1 MSNPDFAT
9 TIVMYPNPSKNGSG
23 FVLQGVSPKSS
34 VVLYTTLGQSIAV
47 STSEYE
53 TGLQVTPKT
62 PISTGVYIVSITTEG
77 KTSQVKWIV
86 E

>member
-1 MSNPDFAT
+1 
-9 TIVMYPNPSKNGSG
+9 MYPNPAKSGSS

-47 STSEYE
+47 STTQYE

-62 PISTGVYIVSITTEG
+62 LISTGVYIVSITTEG